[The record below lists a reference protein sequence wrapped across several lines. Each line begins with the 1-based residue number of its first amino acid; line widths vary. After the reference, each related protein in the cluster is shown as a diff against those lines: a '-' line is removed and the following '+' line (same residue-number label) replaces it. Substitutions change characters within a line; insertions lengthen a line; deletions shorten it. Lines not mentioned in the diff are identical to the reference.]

1 MDRKKIYKY
10 ALLFVVLI
18 LASFVGF
25 KIRKYYQDGEEDDE
39 YKLIR
44 KFLLNDAQN
53 SSLQEQKKPKLWI
66 HTTYGMNARKWKS
79 FYSRNSTELNQP
91 YLHLTIQSIVQHCSD
106 SFHVCLIDDESFSQL
121 IPAWSISLSTFAEPI
136 KHRLREYGLSTL
148 LYMYGGMIIPNSFI
162 CFQDLIGLYQDGM
175 GIKEQPF
182 VCERIN
188 RTESIQRN
196 KKRLTFVPDS
206 YVMGCKSGDP
216 VMGQYM
222 EHWRSYV
229 GQSHFQSQ
237 SEFTGESS
245 EWLLQRI
252 ESGEIN
258 LLDGTNVGVKTKERT
273 KILLEELMEE
283 APLDLVPGCYG
294 IYIPADEVLS
304 RIKYQWLANLSEDEL
319 LQSSPILAKYFK
331 LALTSAPS
339 TGIDP
344 VTGMIA
350 AEVEVVEIKGTYGS
364 FKTSLKQRGHLTT
377 FGAP

>member
-10 ALLFVVLI
+10 TLLFVVLI
-18 LASFVGF
+18 LASFAGF
-25 KIRKYYQDGEEDDE
+25 KIRKYYQDDEDDDE
-39 YKLIR
+39 FKLIR

-66 HTTYGMNARKWKS
+66 HSIYGMNARKWKS

-121 IPAWSISLSTFAEPI
+121 IPAWSISLSTFAEPV

-148 LYMYGGMIIPNSFI
+148 LYMYGGMIVPNSFV

-229 GQSHFQSQ
+229 GLTHFQSQ

-252 ESGEIN
+252 ELGEMN
-258 LLDGTNVGVKTKERT
+258 LLDGTNIGIKTKERT
-273 KILLEELMEE
+273 KIILEDLMEE
-283 APLDLVPGCYG
+283 TPLNLSPGCYG
-294 IYIPADEVLS
+294 IYVPANDVLA
-304 RIKYQWLANLSEDEL
+304 RIKYQWLAYVSEEEL
-319 LQSSPILAKYFK
+319 LQSTPILSKYIA
-331 LALTSAPS
+331 LALTSAPIN
-339 TGIDP
+339 GVEP
-344 VTGMIA
+344 VMGVIA
-350 AEVEVVEIKGTYGS
+350 AEVDVVDVVEIIVSKPS
-364 FKTSLKQRGHLTT
+364 IL
-377 FGAP
+377 